1 MPGRKEK
8 ANSHCFSMFYL
19 VSFQFR
25 KYFHFDL
32 ENILKDLS
40 KYFQFLFAIVKL
52 LGCLLYQWL
61 STKKFSLN
69 LKKSILQLNQLK
81 WITFFLF
88 TWLFWVQVWD
98 SQWLGG
104 PSLKVLTNVRM
115 GPRGLYYGPIMYGTG
130 KWTFREKL
138 VSCIMSVTN
147 TLAHYEICKLR
158 ARNVFLAQALGLVDQ
173 SIIILQN

>member
-19 VSFQFR
+19 VSFQCR

-69 LKKSILQLNQLK
+69 LKEY
-81 WITFFLF
+81 FA
-88 TWLFWVQVWD
+88 V
-98 SQWLGG
+98 
-104 PSLKVLTNVRM
+104 
-115 GPRGLYYGPIMYGTG
+115 
-130 KWTFREKL
+130 KL
-138 VSCIMSVTN
+138 VKMDNLFLIH
-147 TLAHYEICKLR
+147 LAIWGLGMGFAMVGR
-158 ARNVFLAQALGLVDQ
+158 AI
-173 SIIILQN
+173 S